1 MVPDYFGSDAM
12 TQLPPLL
19 SDYSN
24 QPECDDEV
32 IIMDSSSFPYLED
45 LTFMQRCISYSLTIV
60 TFILLLSL
68 TAVAQVTS
76 SISGTITDPN
86 GAVVPGATVSVKQP
100 ATGAEFN
107 TTTATN
113 GSYTVPSLGA
123 GIYTVN
129 VTAPGFKQ
137 INVQNVKV
145 DAGTPATVNATLE
158 VGGASESVV
167 VQGGAEIVQSQ
178 TANITT
184 TVQAGQ
190 ILNLPLVS
198 RNPVN
203 FVSLMAGVNTPR
215 DVRNS
220 TINGLPEAAIDIT
233 LDGINVQDNFNKT
246 TDGLFVRVA
255 PTLDSIE
262 EVTVSTATP
271 EAAGGAMGAVSVKF
285 VTRSGTNEFH
295 GSLYEYHRNTA
306 LNSAY

>member
-1 MVPDYFGSDAM
+1 MLRNVF
-12 TQLPPLL
+12 T
-19 SDYSN
+19 
-24 QPECDDEV
+24 
-32 IIMDSSSFPYLED
+32 
-45 LTFMQRCISYSLTIV
+45 SLTSI
-60 TFILLLSL
+60 TLLLLFSL
-68 TAVAQVTS
+68 TAFGQVSS
-76 SISGTITDPN
+76 SISGIVTDPN
-86 GAVVPGATVSVKQP
+86 GAVVPGATVLVKQP
-100 ATGAEFN
+100 ATGAEFS
-107 TTTATN
+107 TTTAAN
-113 GSYTVPSLGA
+113 GAYTVPSLGA

-129 VTAPGFKQ
+129 VSAPGFKQ
-137 INVQNVKV
+137 VNVQNVKV

-167 VQGGAEIVQSQ
+167 VQGGAEIIQSQ

-184 TVQAGQ
+184 TVQASQ

-220 TINGLPEAAIDIT
+220 TINGLPESAIDIT

-246 TDGLFVRVA
+246 GDGLFVRVA

-285 VTRSGTNEFH
+285 VTRQGGNEFH